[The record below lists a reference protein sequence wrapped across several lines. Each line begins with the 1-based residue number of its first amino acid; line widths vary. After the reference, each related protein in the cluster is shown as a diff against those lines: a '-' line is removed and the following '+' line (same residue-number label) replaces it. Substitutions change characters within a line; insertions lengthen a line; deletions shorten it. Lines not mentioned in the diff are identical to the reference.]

1 MKTIRRLLACL
12 LATLMLMSLTAC
24 SGLTDVLVE
33 ESVTTL
39 VQGNLDVL
47 YLGKVTDDYLEST
60 VSTKEEC
67 LQLYEEGLGMEA
79 DFFALD
85 LKLYLNTHPDD
96 ERALEMFREACRQLR
111 ACKAAFEEC
120 CYPLTACSAGHDGC
134 WDWPEGVWPPR
145 SL

>member
-1 MKTIRRLLACL
+1 MGSNMNPRP
-12 LATLMLMSLTAC
+12 MSA
-24 SGLTDVLVE
+24 
-33 ESVTTL
+33 
-39 VQGNLDVL
+39 VQGNQGTAANCNELMNAI
-47 YLGKVTDDYLEST
+47 
-60 VSTKEEC
+60 
-67 LQLYEEGLGMEA
+67 MEA

-96 ERALEMFREACRQLR
+96 DRALEMFREACRQLR